1 MTSAELPAPPASA
14 HSARLPSPDRVAAAR
29 PRMDRASA
37 RDLLARTAELPD
49 TRRELLDVLIEYRAA
64 VWAFAFAQ
72 PEAASGG
79 S

>member
-1 MTSAELPAPPASA
+1 
-14 HSARLPSPDRVAAAR
+14 
-29 PRMDRASA
+29 MDPASA

-49 TRRELLDVLIEYRAA
+49 TRRELLDVLSEYRAA